1 MMEERKEEFT
11 YYQSIARRC
20 LDFGSFEPILD
31 TFRKSISRG
40 IDVRPQIRKMIL
52 ELKDFKDRSFD
63 VEKSELEKYIGNLE
77 FILSEVEEGVLL
89 DRSENDESKWPV
101 IDFEKIL
108 DTYLIGV
115 LPQKIGVIER
125 MLPSL
130 NEETQQYYQ
139 KILDKYNKELERLK
153 SKPKFRKT

>member
-1 MMEERKEEFT
+1 
-11 YYQSIARRC
+11 
-20 LDFGSFEPILD
+20 
-31 TFRKSISRG
+31 
-40 IDVRPQIRKMIL
+40 MIL